1 MKRTGRFGHSCAS
14 ALIGMLAISVSAATT
29 TRNLTIG
36 K

>member
-1 MKRTGRFGHSCAS
+1 MKRTGRFGHSCAV
-14 ALIGMLAISVSAATT
+14 ALSGMPTISVNTATT

>member
-14 ALIGMLAISVSAATT
+14 ARIAMLAISVSTATT
-29 TRNLTIG
+29 TRNLIIG